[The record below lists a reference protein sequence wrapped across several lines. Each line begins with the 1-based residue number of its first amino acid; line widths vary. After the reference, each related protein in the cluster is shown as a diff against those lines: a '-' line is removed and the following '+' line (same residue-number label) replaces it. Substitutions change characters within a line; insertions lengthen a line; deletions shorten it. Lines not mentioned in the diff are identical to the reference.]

1 MAVDVSVVVPVYNT
15 EKYLP
20 ECIESLIHQTLK
32 NVEFIFVDDGS
43 TDHSVEIIEKYQQQ
57 DNRIHLIKQ
66 KNQYAGVARNNGMKQ
81 ATGKYIIFLDSDDF
95 FKLNMLEE
103 AFNSGEKNHAEIV
116 VFGAYMYNQ
125 LRGTLSR
132 RYMGIHSNT
141 CVSFEQLGEKFL
153 QSYYNEPWNKL
164 FLRSFI
170 QENGLQF
177 QNLRKSNDVFF
188 THMAGYLAKRVLF
201 IRQYFVFYRTH
212 NESSLQGKINCD
224 RTAFIFSARAV
235 KQELCRREMFD
246 GQYKTSY
253 CKNVCDFLRYFGCL
267 QGELES
273 AKEYFLTLK
282 QALIPDLFDSE
293 YDFEHD
299 VWVSQVY
306 RCSSFEEYLWYRT
319 CSLQSTISTEYVSKK
334 SKDYKIGHSVLVVP
348 RKIKQDLE
356 QQLVKTVID
365 QSRDSSPD

>member
-43 TDHSVEIIEKYQQQ
+43 TDHSVEIIEKYQKQ

-116 VFGAYMYNQ
+116 VFGAYNYDQSNK
-125 LRGTLSR
+125 TVKK
-132 RYMGIHSNT
+132 RYMGEYPKT
-141 CVSFEQLGEKFL
+141 CVSFEQIRESFF
-153 QSYYNEPWNKL
+153 QSYYDEPWNKL

-170 QENGLQF
+170 EGNGLQF
-177 QNLRKSNDVFF
+177 QESRKCNDTVFTNL
-188 THMAGYLAKRVLF
+188 AGYLAKRVLF
-201 IRQYFVFYRTH
+201 LRERFVYYRSN
-212 NESSLQGKINCD
+212 NETSLQGNINHD
-224 RTAFIFSARAV
+224 RDAFVFAA
-235 KQELCRREMFD
+235 KALKKELCRRGTFY
-246 GQYKTSY
+246 GSYKTTY
-253 CKNVCDFLRYFGCL
+253 CKRVCEMLRYYGCL
-267 QGELES
+267 TGELYS
-273 AKEYFLTLK
+273 AKEYFITLK
-282 QALIPDLFDSE
+282 QELIPSIFDSE
-293 YDFEHD
+293 NDFEHD

-334 SKDYKIGHSVLVVP
+334 SKDYKIGHSVLAVP

-356 QQLVKTVID
+356 QQ
-365 QSRDSSPD
+365 